1 VSEVLVLGGGPDRE
15 REVSINSS
23 RAIAAALKAAGHVVH
38 YELIDRIGGAELA
51 RLPGDVV
58 FPALHGAF
66 GEGGPLQDLLEA
78 VGRPFVGC
86 YGRAARL
93 AMDKVGTKLAAA
105 RLGIPTAPACVVN
118 RSDRDL
124 PIGLPLVMKPIH
136 DGSSVGLHM
145 CRDRAGYDR
154 ARGEVDR
161 DIDANPGRAYMA
173 ESLIA
178 GRELTQSLVVGASGR
193 LEALDPIEI
202 MPADGPYDFD
212 AKYIRNDTRYKVG
225 PDLPPGV
232 ADRVRD
238 WSLSLA
244 AEIGVRHLCRVDYIL
259 EADSDRAWLLELNTM
274 PGFTDHSLVPMAAR
288 ARRIEM
294 PALCDRLVRA
304 AMAEGLRPN
313 GGMSR

>member
-1 VSEVLVLGGGPDRE
+1 MSQVLVLGGGPDRE

-38 YELIDRIGGAELA
+38 YELIDRIGGDELA
-51 RLPGDVV
+51 RLPGEVV

-66 GEGGPLQDLLEA
+66 GEGGPLQDLLA
-78 VGRPFVGC
+78 ADGRPFVGC
-86 YGRAARL
+86 CGPAARL
-93 AMDKVGTKLAAA
+93 AMDKMGTKLAAA
-105 RLGIPTAPACVVN
+105 RLGIPTAPACVVS

-136 DGSSVGLHM
+136 DGSSVGLHL
-145 CRDRAGYDR
+145 CRDRAAYER
-154 ARGEVDR
+154 ARAEVDR

-193 LEALDPIEI
+193 LEALDAIEI
-202 MPADGPYDFD
+202 VPADGPYDYD

-225 PDLPPGV
+225 PDLPSGV
-232 ADRVRD
+232 AERVRD

-244 AEIGVRHLCRVDYIL
+244 AEIGVRHLCRVDFLL
-259 EADSDRAWLLELNTM
+259 EAGSDRAWLLELNTM

-288 ARRIEM
+288 ARGVEM

-304 AMAEGLRPN
+304 AMADGYARTER
-313 GGMSR
+313 